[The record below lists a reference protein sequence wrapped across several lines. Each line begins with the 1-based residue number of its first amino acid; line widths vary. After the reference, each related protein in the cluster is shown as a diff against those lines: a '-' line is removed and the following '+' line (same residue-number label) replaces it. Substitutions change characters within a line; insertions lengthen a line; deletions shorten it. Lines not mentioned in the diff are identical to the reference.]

1 MSNSSLK
8 TYTRWSPNMT
18 VMNNKKNTHI
28 VIHHMAGNLSVEQCG
43 KVFASKSRQ
52 ASSNY
57 GVNGT
62 NIGQYVDEKNRSWA
76 TSSYAID
83 SKAVTIEVANNTGSP
98 KWTVSDASLKT
109 TIKLCA
115 DICRRNGIKKLTW
128 TGNKNGNLHVHRWYA
143 STACPGPYLYS
154 KMGYIAKEVNKLL
167 NPSNGVIGRGVLKE
181 GVLVRKSP
189 NVHLNRID
197 TLKKGEKIACYKT
210 DKDKDGR
217 TWWAINSAKNRWI
230 VYSDKKKTYV
240 NRTS

>member
-1 MSNSSLK
+1 
-8 TYTRWSPNMT
+8 MT

-28 VIHHMAGNLSVEQCG
+28 VIHHMAGNLTVQQCG
-43 KVFASKSRQ
+43 NVFASRSRQ

-57 GVNGT
+57 GVNG
-62 NIGQYVDEKNRSWA
+62 NQIGQYVDEKNRSWA

-83 SKAVTIEVANNTGSP
+83 SKAVTIEVANNSGNP

-115 DICRRNGIKKLTW
+115 DICKRNGIKKLVW
-128 TGNKNGNLHVHRWYA
+128 TGNKNGNLHCHRWYA
-143 STACPGPYLYS
+143 STQCPGNYLYS
-154 KMGYIAKEVNKLL
+154 KMGYIANEVNKIL
-167 NPSNGVIGRGVLKE
+167 NANNVIGRGVLKE
-181 GVLVRKSP
+181 GVLVRKDH

-197 TLKKGEKIACYKT
+197 TLKKGDKVACYKT
-210 DKDKDGR
+210 YKDKDGR
-217 TWWAINSAKNRWI
+217 TWWKIANNKWI